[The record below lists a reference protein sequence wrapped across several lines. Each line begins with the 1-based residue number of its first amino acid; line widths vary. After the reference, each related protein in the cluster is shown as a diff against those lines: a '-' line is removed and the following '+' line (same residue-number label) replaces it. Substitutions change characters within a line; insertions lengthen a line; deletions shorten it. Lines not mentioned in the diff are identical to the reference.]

1 MELKNDI
8 HIIPMERGS
17 LVYSPLRRGVFW
29 ANDEACQAIESYL
42 AGKIQTSELT
52 NSPVIKYLKQLE
64 EVQVSTPDQTVQV
77 VSRNRLV
84 VLPSQICNLACT
96 YCFAS
101 QVHSHEC
108 IDKAIL
114 EKAYDYILKSDNNE
128 KYFSFIGGGEPMM
141 TWDLL
146 KWSFE
151 YIFSHKS
158 DSDKVFISIT
168 TNATLMNEDILSTI
182 KKYGICINVSF
193 DILKNIQDTQRPFK
207 RINKSSFDII
217 HKNIQLL
224 DKNYVSYGIRSTIT
238 MKNVSLMSEMVQF
251 VVDNYPKLRSLHFEP
266 VTDDVEDRFYQEYID
281 NFFQARTIAKSYGI
295 DLYNS
300 STKSIFNIKE
310 QFCNGELC
318 LTPTGDVVA
327 CHRVSSKNDS
337 NFDKFCYGKITE
349 KGIHISQNK
358 YQDFL
363 HSAQTKSDKCQ
374 HCFAYWHCA
383 GACPME
389 RATFNKKQL
398 SSKCEFIREII
409 KRTLLEYLKK

>member
-1 MELKNDI
+1 MEC
-8 HIIPMERGS
+8 GS

-42 AGKIQTSELT
+42 AGRIQTSELT

-168 TNATLMNEDILSTI
+168 TNATLLNEDILATI
-182 KKYGICINVSF
+182 KKYGISITVSF
-193 DILKNIQDTQRPFK
+193 DILKNIQD
-207 RINKSSFDII
+207 
-217 HKNIQLL
+217 
-224 DKNYVSYGIRSTIT
+224 V
-238 MKNVSLMSEMVQF
+238 
-251 VVDNYPKLRSLHFEP
+251 
-266 VTDDVEDRFYQEYID
+266 
-281 NFFQARTIAKSYGI
+281 
-295 DLYNS
+295 
-300 STKSIFNIKE
+300 
-310 QFCNGELC
+310 
-318 LTPTGDVVA
+318 
-327 CHRVSSKNDS
+327 
-337 NFDKFCYGKITE
+337 
-349 KGIHISQNK
+349 
-358 YQDFL
+358 
-363 HSAQTKSDKCQ
+363 
-374 HCFAYWHCA
+374 
-383 GACPME
+383 
-389 RATFNKKQL
+389 
-398 SSKCEFIREII
+398 
-409 KRTLLEYLKK
+409 

>member
-1 MELKNDI
+1 MELKKDI
-8 HIIPMERGS
+8 HIIPLESGS
-17 LVYSPLRRGVFW
+17 LIYSPLRRAAFW
-29 ANDEACQAIESYL
+29 ANDESSQTVESYI
-42 AGKIQTSELT
+42 AGKIKTSEPT

-64 EVQVSTPDQTVQV
+64 DVQVSTPDQTPQD

-101 QVHSHEC
+101 LAHSHEC
-108 IDKAIL
+108 IDKTIL
-114 EKAYDYILKSDNNE
+114 EKAYDYILQSDNNE

-151 YIFSHKS
+151 YIFSRKL
-158 DSDKVFISIT
+158 DCDKVFISIT

-182 KKYGICINVSF
+182 KKYGISINVSF
-193 DILKNIQDTQRPFK
+193 DILKDIQDTQRPYK
-207 RINKSSFDII
+207 HNNKSSFDII
-217 HKNIQLL
+217 HKNVQLL
-224 DKNYVSYGIRSTIT
+224 DNNNVSYSIRSTIT
-238 MKNVSLMSEMVQF
+238 MKNVSLMPEMVQLA
-251 VVDNYPKLRSLHFEP
+251 VDNYPNLQSLHFEP
-266 VTDDVEDRFYQEYID
+266 VTDDVEDKFYQEYID
-281 NFFQARTIAKSYGI
+281 YFFRARAIAKSYGI

-300 STKSIFNIKE
+300 STKSIFNIRE

-318 LTPTGDVVA
+318 LTPTGDIVA

-337 NFDKFCYGKITE
+337 NFNKFCYGTVTE
-349 KGIHISQNK
+349 KGIHILQSK
-358 YQDFL
+358 YQEFL
-363 HSAQTKSDKCQ
+363 HFSQTKSDKCQ

-383 GACPME
+383 GVCPME
-389 RATFNKKQL
+389 RAIFNKKQL